1 MSPQD
6 VSFGVFGLGNRQY
19 EHFAVVGRKVHSSML
34 ALDAT
39 AVVARGDGDD
49 DADIDEDFDEW
60 RALLI
65 KALKG
70 SPLLAAKVYRKH
82 SFLLLPVASKLSVP
96 SQEVFSKSRLPQKVV
111 AHRESVRKVSNKC
124 AINATLNTTVSA
136 FSVALLLYIHQ

>member
-34 ALDAT
+34 ALGAT

-60 RALLI
+60 RGLLI
-65 KALKG
+65 KALQG

-82 SFLLLPVASKLSVP
+82 SSLLPPVASKLLIP
-96 SQEVFSKSRLPQKVV
+96 SQVFSKSRLPQKVI
-111 AHRESVRKVSNKC
+111 AFSVSDCKVLNRIAYKTTFHT
-124 AINATLNTTVSA
+124 TLSA
-136 FSVALLLYIHQ
+136 FSVALVL